1 MKNTL
6 ALLTICFL
14 LTACEQATQTNA
26 PTTKTKTSDRIE
38 KNTELMIEEIV
49 IPPNL
54 KDNSLVNN
62 QTAIPK
68 GYIVDTTYLKKPLM
82 VDLNADGKL
91 DAFRVLKNPNKEG
104 MKYLFEFRIANS
116 DKVYFYEDSYGD
128 DLDGFGIFEIA
139 SKDEIY
145 VDDEHRFENYTGN
158 IITNDEIDPK
168 YYLKM
173 KADGISVN
181 VLEET
186 CAVSVFFL
194 VDEKIK
200 RIHLC

>member
-1 MKNTL
+1 MG
-6 ALLTICFL
+6 
-14 LTACEQATQTNA
+14 
-26 PTTKTKTSDRIE
+26 
-38 KNTELMIEEIV
+38 
-49 IPPNL
+49 PPL
-54 KDNSLVNN
+54 
-62 QTAIPK
+62 
-68 GYIVDTTYLKKPLM
+68 
-82 VDLNADGKL
+82 
-91 DAFRVLKNPNKEG
+91 
-104 MKYLFEFRIANS
+104 
-116 DKVYFYEDSYGD
+116 